1 MDSQGKYDY
10 AILGEG
16 LASWVSALLLSR
28 QGDRVLII
36 PERTENR
43 REFVGRILFGLE
55 KDGILLRMLERWGL
69 SKAVLKGRSL
79 ARMECLTPETS
90 LWIQGPLTERALGTP
105 GFELEGAAYEKLL
118 KVVENM
124 EKGTEWKATF
134 ESEFIARVKRT
145 TDKRVHWIP
154 FLPDTAKTWK
164 HIVRKVV
171 APQARGIRL
180 PREKSAVGE
189 GAGRLLRGLGHFL
202 SREESWV
209 RRAPHP
215 IQIATDL
222 FALRNAYFS
231 DEIFDTLRDE
241 FRRILRASGVEFLS
255 DQVIPHFKRDS
266 SGTWEGFY
274 EAEKK
279 GNTSNPSTQGA
290 MNHFQFDQLI
300 LSRQLE
306 PEMLARFEEGARKNL
321 ELDLDTRE
329 YDRYELE
336 VRFRENPF
344 PFREPAELVSRSPSG
359 GWVRLSVYQEPKTSV
374 RVGAWIPVDGVKTK
388 GDPKIVAERRLLREI
403 RESLPGLM
411 IDADHTEISTEI
423 HRERRFRP
431 GIGVRGKA
439 SRVWHAHHRSYPKM
453 GEYGPILAAIEI
465 ARRRA
470 RKKKRP
476 LPI

>member
-1 MDSQGKYDY
+1 MESQGKFDY

-16 LASWVSALLLSR
+16 LAAWVAALLLSR

-36 PERTENR
+36 PERTGR
-43 REFVGRILFGLE
+43 REFLGRILFGLE
-55 KDGILLRMLERWGL
+55 QDGILLQMLERWGL
-69 SKAVLKGRSL
+69 SKAVLKGRKR

-90 LWIQGPLTERALGTP
+90 LWIQGPLTERGLGTP

-118 KVVENM
+118 KVVDHM
-124 EKGTEWKATF
+124 EHKPQWKNAF
-134 ESEFIARVKRT
+134 ESEFLERVRMT
-145 TDKRVHWIP
+145 TDKRLHWVP
-154 FLPDTAKTWK
+154 FLPDTAASWK
-164 HIVRKVV
+164 RIVRKVV
-171 APQARGIRL
+171 SPQAKGIRL

-215 IQIATDL
+215 VQIAADL

-241 FRRILRASGVEFLS
+241 FRRVLRASGVEFLG
-255 DQVIPHFKRDS
+255 DEVRPHFKRDS

-274 EAEKK
+274 EGERKEK
-279 GNTSNPSTQGA
+279 GMSL
-290 MNHFQFDQLI
+290 FRFDQLVVA
-300 LSRQLE
+300 RQLE
-306 PEMLARFEEGARKNL
+306 PETLARFEEGSRKNL
-321 ELDLDTRE
+321 ELDLDPQE
-329 YDRYELE
+329 FDRYELE
-336 VRFRENPF
+336 VRFKKNPF
-344 PFREPAELVSRSPSG
+344 PFTEPAELVSRSPTG
-359 GWVRLSVYQEPKTSV
+359 GWVRLSVYQEPKTCV
-374 RVGAWIPVDGVKTK
+374 RVGAWVPVDGVQTK

-403 RESLPGLM
+403 RESLPGL
-411 IDADHTEISTEI
+411 EIGSGGSEVTTEI
-423 HRERRFRP
+423 HRERRFKP

-439 SRVWHAHHRSYPKM
+439 GRVWHAHHRSYPRM

-470 RKKKRP
+470 RKKKRV